1 VRRRFTLLEV
11 RAGSALR
18 SRSGVSRHAVALT
31 PRRIA
36 QDDVRNIEGGRVPL
50 PHYGASRGDG
60 DGAARDGVRPSR
72 SAKRAAR
79 LG

>member
-1 VRRRFTLLEV
+1 
-11 RAGSALR
+11 
-18 SRSGVSRHAVALT
+18 
-31 PRRIA
+31 
-36 QDDVRNIEGGRVPL
+36 VRNIEGGRVPL

>member
-11 RAGSALR
+11 RPRGALCAQPR
-18 SRSGVSRHAVALT
+18 PDALS
-31 PRRIA
+31 PF

-60 DGAARDGVRPSR
+60 DGPARDGVRLAAAL
-72 SAKRAAR
+72 SA
-79 LG
+79 